1 MRRLSALAV
10 GAVALAVA
18 GAGCGGGSASNGG
31 LASSTARAARTAP
44 ASASAAAAAP
54 ANVTAKETN
63 PSGDIPDNQA
73 YVAYA
78 PPRAGYSVK
87 VPEGWSRT
95 ASGGAVTFTDKL
107 NAVRLEEVAAPAAP
121 TIAGVRRTLLS
132 QLART
137 ERGFRAGT
145 VTMVARHAGPAVR
158 ITYLARSA
166 PDSVTGKSRV
176 DAVER
181 YLFFH
186 KGREAV
192 IRLSGPRGA
201 DNVDPWRIITDSLRW
216 KR

>member
-1 MRRLSALAV
+1 MFLAAGVALLALA
-10 GAVALAVA
+10 AA
-18 GAGCGGGSASNGG
+18 CGGGSKPAT
-31 LASSTARAARTAP
+31 SSATSVPRSTTTTTAP
-44 ASASAAAAAP
+44 ADNPNAP
-54 ANVTAKETN
+54 EVNTA
-63 PSGDIPDNQA
+63 GDIPDNQVFVS
-73 YVAYA
+73 YT
-78 PPRAGYSVK
+78 PPSGGYSLK
-87 VPEGWSRT
+87 VPEGWARVE
-95 ASGGAVTFTDKL
+95 AGGAVTFTDKL

-158 ITYLARSA
+158 ITYLARST